1 VKYSIV
7 TFGCRVNQA
16 ESLGLEGE
24 LLSCGGEAVPADL
37 ADLVVV
43 NTCSVTAAADQGARQ
58 AIRRIAR
65 ANPAAKIVVT
75 GCYATRRPADLCNL
89 PGVARLV
96 PNHDKDR
103 LGETVRREVGLM
115 TAERAGAGEG
125 DCRPWVRPG
134 VRGRTACLLQVQT
147 GCDEACSYCAIPA
160 TRGPSRSRPLE
171 AIVSEADCAAR
182 AGFRELILTGV
193 HLGAYGRDLEPPR
206 SLADLLRA
214 LASCGGDMS
223 YRLSSIEPMDCTPD
237 VVDLVAGSGRFAPH
251 FHLPLQHAS
260 DRMLHAMR
268 RPYSLAFFR
277 RLVDA
282 IRDRLPDAAIG
293 TDLIVGFPGE
303 TDSDFVTCVELLN
316 DLPLALAHVFCYS
329 DRPGTTAAAMTPKVH
344 GETVKKRAEALR
356 GRARDVARRFQLS
369 QVGHVRRGL
378 TLADGTLVLTDNY
391 LKVRIP
397 PGLSRNERVTVRL
410 LGVGD
415 PMAGVVDGEGSGA
428 PGGGGGGGGGAPAPP
443 PPGPPR
449 PPRRQHIASAALCAG
464 DRLRPSTMSCPHAAR
479 ISRPRLLRTDTVTP

>member
-24 LLSCGGEAVPADL
+24 LLACGGETVTADQ

-43 NTCSVTAAADQGARQ
+43 NTCSVTAVADQGARQ

-65 ANPAAKIVVT
+65 DNPAAKIVVT

-103 LGETVRREVGLM
+103 LGETVRREFGL
-115 TAERAGAGEG
+115 TVARREG
-125 DCRPWVRPG
+125 GGQGGCRSVVRPG
-134 VRGRTACLLQVQT
+134 VRGRTAGFLQVQT

-171 AIVSEADCAAR
+171 AIVSEADRTAR
-182 AGFRELILTGV
+182 SGFKEAILTGV
-193 HLGAYGRDLEPPR
+193 HLGAYGRDLEPRR

-260 DRMLHAMR
+260 DRILRAMR
-268 RPYSLAFFR
+268 RPYSLAFYR
-277 RLVDA
+277 GLIDA

-303 TDSDFVTCVELLN
+303 TDSDFVKCLELLG
-316 DLPLALAHVFCYS
+316 DAPLTSAHVFCYS
-329 DRPGTTAAAMTPKVH
+329 DRPGTAAAGLMPKVH
-344 GETVKKRAEALR
+344 GETVKTRAEALR
-356 GRARDVARRFQLS
+356 GRAREVARRFQLS

-378 TLADGTLVLTDNY
+378 TLADGTLALTDNY

-397 PGLSRNERVTVRL
+397 PGLSRNERVAVRL
-410 LGVGD
+410 LGAGD
-415 PMAGVVDGEGSGA
+415 PMAGLVVC
-428 PGGGGGGGGGAPAPP
+428 
-443 PPGPPR
+443 
-449 PPRRQHIASAALCAG
+449 SAA
-464 DRLRPSTMSCPHAAR
+464 
-479 ISRPRLLRTDTVTP
+479 